1 MYVAILTVNS
11 EIFARM
17 EKHAE
22 NNNNN
27 KSKGFW
33 FCVTEVIA
41 KDT

>member
-17 EKHAE
+17 EKQAE
-22 NNNNN
+22 NNN

-33 FCVTEVIA
+33 FCVTEIIA